1 MRPVGRW
8 ITRGRAD
15 MGGAAGWLGRQR
27 PALAGW
33 LLLRPRA
40 AASLGSGGALHSR
53 VQVYVIYVSC
63 PDTIDAPRPILELQR
78 GAFAPLKHAATATVR

>member
-40 AASLGSGGALHSR
+40 AASLGSGGALHSTQVLALAR
-53 VQVYVIYVSC
+53 VVEIQGKIHAHDVS
-63 PDTIDAPRPILELQR
+63 DHQR
-78 GAFAPLKHAATATVR
+78 LGALAAMAAAQR